1 MKNTIIVHIHET
13 NRLTLTMMTINVAI
27 ILPFLSRCSNLE
39 LKIIITIMMMML
51 LLLCAELKRECV
63 CTAFSMALV
72 KAASLHRLHWLNQ
85 NSRKTFGLFSSVC
98 MCRCVCGS
106 VSLKVKHKQWK
117 MDRVGYEM
125 QWAFVPF
132 SQNWSWKLNVKFA
145 QHFGHSVR
153 HVDIIIYICWRLN
166 HQTKKRVISYGHRF
180 ECPSYLFEF
189 ASADTT
195 IDSIRL
201 YCGKNKHSSRECV
214 CGECAIKYSG
224 DQTSPEIVVSKN
236 ELFIDSSLLILLLIQ
251 LKFIIGHWY
260 CLWQLIFLHTKL
272 SLYWY
277 ARI

>member
-145 QHFGHSVR
+145 QHFGHSAR
-153 HVDIIIYICWRLN
+153 HVEIIIYISAGDWIIKHKNVLFPMATDLN
-166 HQTKKRVISYGHRF
+166 VHRI
-180 ECPSYLFEF
+180 YLCLPQQ
-189 ASADTT
+189 
-195 IDSIRL
+195 IRL
-201 YCGKNKHSSRECV
+201 STQFVYIAGKTNTAHVNVYVENV
-214 CGECAIKYSG
+214 
-224 DQTSPEIVVSKN
+224 PLNIVA
-236 ELFIDSSLLILLLIQ
+236 
-251 LKFIIGHWY
+251 
-260 CLWQLIFLHTKL
+260 TKL
-272 SLYWY
+272 HQK
-277 ARI
+277 